1 MPEGPTA
8 PPGED
13 RQTPL
18 LTRTV
23 SMQPP
28 APAAAAWLPV
38 LINFFPPSMHL
49 VYTGT
54 HTQRYTSIHIHEHT
68 HSHTETHSYGYNR
81 HTTQTHRRKNGT
93 DEPISRSGMES
104 GHVDPGCEGRVGQAG
119 RVALTYMNVYTAAC
133 KTGNQG
139 DLLHAQGAQLG
150 AL

>member
-1 MPEGPTA
+1 MLPEGPTA

-13 RQTPL
+13 RQMTL

-38 LINFFPPSMHL
+38 LGNFFPHSMHL

-54 HTQRYTSIHIHEHT
+54 HTQMYTSIHIHEHT
-68 HSHTETHSYGYNR
+68 HSHTETRSYGYNR
-81 HTTQTHRRKNGT
+81 NTTETHRQRNGT
-93 DEPISRSGMES
+93 DEPISRAGMES
-104 GHVDPGCEGRVGQAG
+104 GHVGTGCEGRVGQAG
-119 RVALTYMNVYTAAC
+119 TDIYVCAYCHVQNRYPGGTFCT
-133 KTGNQG
+133 T
-139 DLLHAQGAQLG
+139 QGAQLG

>member
-18 LTRTV
+18 LTHTV

-38 LINFFPPSMHL
+38 LVNFFPPSMHL

-54 HTQRYTSIHIHEHT
+54 HTQRYMSIHIHEHT

-81 HTTQTHRRKNGT
+81 HTTQTHNGKMVQMNRF
-93 DEPISRSGMES
+93 P
-104 GHVDPGCEGRVGQAG
+104 GQA
-119 RVALTYMNVYTAAC
+119 RRADMWT
-133 KTGNQG
+133 QG
-139 DLLHAQGAQLG
+139 VRGGWDKLG
-150 AL
+150 EWH